1 LAFDFKSPTHRLTQT
16 CFSHM
21 SLGNTEHLMRVL
33 RPVLVFI
40 GERLTLAAAL
50 VAAALLVFLVLAHL
64 VHGGETLRFDAAV
77 FHFFQ
82 AHQSP
87 AAHLLMAGI
96 SLLASGWA
104 ISAVSLAC
112 VAAFWMMPARRPDAL
127 ALLLAA
133 AGGQGVVYGLKALF
147 HRARPDVAFASL
159 GYSFPSGHSFAAV
172 TLYGMLA
179 YWLVC
184 ADPRRG
190 AWVWSGAALLILLI
204 GFSRVFLGVHYA
216 SDVAAGFASGLPWLW
231 GCCALSSYSF
241 GRWGRKAEED
251 F

>member
-1 LAFDFKSPTHRLTQT
+1 
-16 CFSHM
+16 M
-21 SLGNTEHLMRVL
+21 SLGNVGCLMHIL
-33 RPVLVFI
+33 RPALVFL
-40 GERLTLAAAL
+40 GERLTLAGVL
-50 VAAALLVFLVLAHL
+50 VAAALMVFLVLAHE
-64 VHGGETLRFDAAV
+64 VHGGEVLRFDAAT
-77 FHFFQ
+77 FHYFQ

-87 AAHLLMAGI
+87 AAHLLMAGV

-104 ISAVSLAC
+104 ISTVSLVC
-112 VAAFWMMPARRPDAL
+112 VAAFWTMPARRPDAL

-147 HRARPDVAFASL
+147 HRARPDAAFASL

-179 YWLVC
+179 YWLVRSG
-184 ADPRRG
+184 PRRG
-190 AWVWSGAALLILLI
+190 TWVWSGAALLILLI
-204 GFSRVFLGVHYA
+204 GFSRIFLGVHYL

-231 GCCALSSYSF
+231 GCCAFSSYSL
-241 GRWGRKAEED
+241 GRRGQKAEGE